1 MPAHKNLGCDYCYF
15 ICLLA
20 IIASPG
26 KFIIWLALLGRN
38 DASYCSQNP
47 VTQNH
52 YRNWIYYMNALSL
65 SIVLLVSHLRYGY
78 HQIREVNLIILI
90 HTSSGNQIVLCRG
103 SLFFYPVARVHDMT
117 SDVHRQLVRI
127 MGFPNWSQALFPLC
141 SSWDI
146 SLGFPFLFFISFMK
160 RYPLAI

>member
-1 MPAHKNLGCDYCYF
+1 
-15 ICLLA
+15 
-20 IIASPG
+20 
-26 KFIIWLALLGRN
+26 
-38 DASYCSQNP
+38 
-47 VTQNH
+47 
-52 YRNWIYYMNALSL
+52 MNALSL

-90 HTSSGNQIVLCRG
+90 RTSSGNQIVLCRG
-103 SLFFYPVARVHDMT
+103 SLFFFSVARVHDMT

-160 RYPLAI
+160 RYPLAICCLVTLTSLKLMPERDNTGFLIQLKQSLA